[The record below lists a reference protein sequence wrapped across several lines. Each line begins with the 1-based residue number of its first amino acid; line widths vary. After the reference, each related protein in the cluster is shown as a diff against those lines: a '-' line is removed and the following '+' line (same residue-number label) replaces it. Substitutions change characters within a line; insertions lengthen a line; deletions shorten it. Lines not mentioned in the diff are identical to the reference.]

1 MGALLGPK
9 GGLIE
14 VGCSSTLDVEAE
26 PRHEFEVTLG
36 GRRLAY
42 VAPVSRRSWSVT
54 VGTATPD
61 EASNLGQILSE
72 SFAQQ
77 VSRGPFWWLDEWA
90 QVSNMLTPAQ
100 SMCEAGV
107 WSSGN
112 QSGPAAWGAD
122 FDGFRPLAT
131 MSHTAPAAST
141 LLSPVPG
148 VSVVAPAGRPFTVS
162 VYGAPWTAAGANP
175 GTLRVVEVAHDG
187 AMVRTHTSK
196 PTSGP
201 AAGQRLVVQGVTLAA
216 TVGLRVEVRDLMTW
230 AAPQVTL
237 TPDIPAWAEGAG
249 AHSVV
254 ADRTGIGVQMATP
267 DATWGRRAG
276 FSFAVHEVG

>member
-107 WSSGN
+107 WSSGS

-122 FDGFRPLAT
+122 FEGFRPLTT

-148 VSVVAPAGRPFTVS
+148 MSVAVPSGRPFSAS
-162 VYGAPWTAAGANP
+162 VYGTPWTTGAAGV
-175 GTLRVVEVAHDG
+175 LRVVEVAHDG
-187 AMVRTHTSK
+187 AAVRTHNSL
-196 PTSGP
+196 PTVGA
-201 AAGQRLVVQGVTLAA
+201 AAGQRLKIQGVTSDT
-216 TVGLRVEVRDLMTW
+216 TVGLRLEVRDLMTW

-237 TPDIPAWAEGAG
+237 TRDVPAWAEGAG